1 MIRRVM
7 GQLFSSLLL
16 LGIVRKV
23 KNRSSL
29 MKIKAAQMY
38 VVGVKKTRLFFLGV
52 LFVLISFVFFINGL
66 YLVQAAFFTYSMWS
80 NEVKFIVALS
90 LGGVELLGGI
100 GILIFLFREETWS
113 RFSGIHQVVSL
124 AVNKEGNATP

>member
-1 MIRRVM
+1 M